1 MQEEPYCKDEEKLSK
16 IRARELWDNRIID
29 TFEVGTV
36 RSLQQIHTYLF
47 QDVFNFAGQIRTVNL
62 AKGNFRFA
70 PILFL
75 TDNLKIIDTMPTET
89 FDDIVEK
96 YIEMN
101 IAHPFREGNGRS
113 MRTWLDLLLKTRIS
127 QCIDWSKVDKYQYL
141 SAMERSPVNS
151 LELRMLLQSAL
162 THDID
167 NRDVYMRGIQSSYQY
182 EDLNRYDIYRL

>member
-16 IRARELWDNRIID
+16 IRARELWDKKLID
-29 TFEVGTV
+29 TFDVGTV
-36 RSLQQIHTYLF
+36 RGLQQIHTYLF
-47 QDVFNFAGQIRTVNL
+47 QDVFNFAGHIRTVNI

-113 MRTWLDLLLKTRIS
+113 MRIWLDLLLKTRIS

>member
-16 IRARELWDNRIID
+16 IRARELWDKRIID

-36 RSLQQIHTYLF
+36 NGLQQIHTYLF
-47 QDVFNFAGQIRTVNL
+47 QDVFSFAGQIRTVNL

-75 TDNLKIIDTMPTET
+75 TDNLKIIDTMPIET

-96 YIEMN
+96 YVEIN

-113 MRTWLDLLLKTRIS
+113 MRIWLDLLLKTRIG
-127 QCIDWSKVDKYQYL
+127 QCIDWSKADKYQYL

-151 LELRMLLQSAL
+151 LELRMLLRSAL

>member
-47 QDVFNFAGQIRTVNL
+47 QDVFSFAGQIRTVNL

-113 MRTWLDLLLKTRIS
+113 MRIWLDLLLKTKIG
-127 QCIDWSKVDKYQYL
+127 QCIDWSQVDKYQYL

-162 THDID
+162 TYDIE

>member
-113 MRTWLDLLLKTRIS
+113 MRIWLDLLLKTKIG
-127 QCIDWSKVDKYQYL
+127 QCIDWSQVDKYQYL

-162 THDID
+162 TYDIE

>member
-16 IRARELWDNRIID
+16 IRARELWDKKLID
-29 TFEVGTV
+29 TFDVGTV
-36 RSLQQIHTYLF
+36 RDLQQIHTYLF
-47 QDVFNFAGQIRTVNL
+47 QDVFNFAGHIRTVNI

-113 MRTWLDLLLKTRIS
+113 MRIWLDLLLKTRIS

>member
-16 IRARELWDNRIID
+16 IRARELWDKRIID

-36 RSLQQIHTYLF
+36 NGLQQIHTYLF
-47 QDVFNFAGQIRTVNL
+47 QDVFSFAGQIRTVNL
-62 AKGNFRFA
+62 AKGNVRFA

-75 TDNLKIIDTMPTET
+75 TDNLKIIDTMPIET

-96 YIEMN
+96 YVEIN

-113 MRTWLDLLLKTRIS
+113 MRIWLDLLLKTRIG

-151 LELRMLLQSAL
+151 LELRMLLRSAL

>member
-1 MQEEPYCKDEEKLSK
+1 
-16 IRARELWDNRIID
+16 
-29 TFEVGTV
+29 
-36 RSLQQIHTYLF
+36 
-47 QDVFNFAGQIRTVNL
+47 
-62 AKGNFRFA
+62 
-70 PILFL
+70 
-75 TDNLKIIDTMPTET
+75 MPTET

-113 MRTWLDLLLKTRIS
+113 MRIWLDLLLKTKIG
-127 QCIDWSKVDKYQYL
+127 QCIDWSQVDKYQYL

-162 THDID
+162 TYDIE

>member
-16 IRARELWDNRIID
+16 IRARELWDKRIID

-36 RSLQQIHTYLF
+36 NGLQQIHTYLF
-47 QDVFNFAGQIRTVNL
+47 QDVFSFAGQVRTVNL

-75 TDNLKIIDTMPTET
+75 TDNLKIIDTMPIET

-96 YIEMN
+96 YVEIN

-113 MRTWLDLLLKTRIS
+113 MRIWLDLLLKTRIG

-151 LELRMLLQSAL
+151 LELRMLLRSAL

-182 EDLNRYDIYRL
+182 EDLNRYDIYQL

>member
-16 IRARELWDNRIID
+16 IRARELWDKRIID

-36 RSLQQIHTYLF
+36 NGLQQIHTYLF
-47 QDVFNFAGQIRTVNL
+47 QDVFSFAGQIRTVNL

-75 TDNLKIIDTMPTET
+75 TDNLKIIDTMPIET

-96 YIEMN
+96 YVEIN

-113 MRTWLDLLLKTRIS
+113 MRIWLDLLLKTRIG

-151 LELRMLLQSAL
+151 LELRMLL
-162 THDID
+162 
-167 NRDVYMRGIQSSYQY
+167 RDVYMRGIQSSYQY

>member
-16 IRARELWDNRIID
+16 IRARELWDKRIIG

-36 RSLQQIHTYLF
+36 NGLQQIHTYLF
-47 QDVFNFAGQIRTVNL
+47 QDVFSFAGQIRTVNL

-113 MRTWLDLLLKTRIS
+113 MRIWLDLLLKTRIS

>member
-16 IRARELWDNRIID
+16 IRARELWDKRIID

-36 RSLQQIHTYLF
+36 NGLQQIHTYLF
-47 QDVFNFAGQIRTVNL
+47 QDVFSFAGQIRTVNL

-75 TDNLKIIDTMPTET
+75 TDNLKIIDTMPIET

-96 YIEMN
+96 YVEIN

-113 MRTWLDLLLKTRIS
+113 MRIWLDLLLKTRIG
-127 QCIDWSKVDKYQYL
+127 QCIDWRKVDKYQYL

-151 LELRMLLQSAL
+151 LELRMLLRSAL

>member
-16 IRARELWDNRIID
+16 IRARELWDKRIID

-36 RSLQQIHTYLF
+36 NGLQQIHTYLF
-47 QDVFNFAGQIRTVNL
+47 QDVFSFAGQIRTVNL

-75 TDNLKIIDTMPTET
+75 SDNLKIIDTMPIET

-96 YIEMN
+96 YVEIN

-113 MRTWLDLLLKTRIS
+113 MRIWLDLLLKTRIS

-151 LELRMLLQSAL
+151 LELRMLLRSAL

>member
-47 QDVFNFAGQIRTVNL
+47 QDVFSFAGQIRTVNL

-75 TDNLKIIDTMPTET
+75 TDNLKIIDTMPIET

-96 YIEMN
+96 YVEIN

-113 MRTWLDLLLKTRIS
+113 MRIWLDLLLKTRIG

-151 LELRMLLQSAL
+151 LELRMLLRSAL